1 MHPNHVQRCQKINFL
16 LAESMPR
23 NLIFDFGYPKLV
35 FFIGEPLVLK
45 HTMTFLLSII
55 FYIFVLK
62 VTKTLYHMFTLIG
75 LQTKCFHVI
84 VFKRITTPLSSMTS
98 HVMHSTATITCNNMQ
113 NCFIHSN
120 PFYFHLE
127 ITRFNAW
134 NSLKTR

>member
-84 VFKRITTPLSSMTS
+84 VFKRLTTPLSSMTS
-98 HVMHSTATITCNNMQ
+98 HVMHACDAFNSNNNMQ
-113 NCFIHSN
+113 QHAKLLS
-120 PFYFHLE
+120 PF
-127 ITRFNAW
+127 
-134 NSLKTR
+134 